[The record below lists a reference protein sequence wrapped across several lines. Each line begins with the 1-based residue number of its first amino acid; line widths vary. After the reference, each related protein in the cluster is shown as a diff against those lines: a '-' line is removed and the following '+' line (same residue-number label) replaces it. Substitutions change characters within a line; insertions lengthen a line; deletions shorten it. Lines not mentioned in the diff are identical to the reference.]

1 MADRTEHNPSLYRA
15 LHSLRKGGL
24 HKALGVPEDEN
35 IPKEKIE
42 KASHSD
48 NKHLAH
54 MASFA
59 KTMSGF
65 KK

>member
-1 MADRTEHNPSLYRA
+1 MADRSEHNPSLYRA

-24 HKALGVPEDEN
+24 HQALGISEDEK
-35 IPKEKIE
+35 IPKDKIE

-48 NKHLAH
+48 NGHLAH
-54 MASFA
+54 MANFA
-59 KTMSGF
+59 KTMGGF